1 MLSILLSISKD
12 KRIPIFIIIKQIKI
26 ENIIDEKVQVKGD
39 AQLIKRVF
47 SNLISNAI
55 KFTKEGKIVI
65 SYTNGKVRV
74 KDTGIGIDPAQLKK
88 IFEKYNKGDSKEKGY
103 GLGLNISRHIIN
115 AHGGTIE
122 AQNNKEGG
130 ASFLFS
136 VEEVL

>member
-1 MLSILLSISKD
+1 M
-12 KRIPIFIIIKQIKI
+12 
-26 ENIIDEKVQVKGD
+26 
-39 AQLIKRVF
+39 
-47 SNLISNAI
+47 
-55 KFTKEGKIVI
+55 
-65 SYTNGKVRV
+65 RV
-74 KDTGIGIDPAQLKK
+74 KDTGIGIDSAQLKK